1 MLLIFG
7 IRVRF
12 KTIAEGVFHCP
23 KCGVDRTFLRRTA
36 RRWFTLFFIPIV
48 PMNVLGE
55 YIECDTCHTRFEPSV
70 LQTPT
75 SAAIAV
81 ELATSMR
88 AAVAAIVE
96 AGDVASMA
104 TRLAA
109 VVAMADAGTQEYVD
123 ATLTWDLERH
133 ASVGYDDRLRRIAS
147 ALEPVGREHLLT
159 TLANIAVADGD
170 YSDGEQHVLERAGA
184 ALGMSPAHV
193 RGVLDLARATRQ

>member
-1 MLLIFG
+1 
-7 IRVRF
+7 
-12 KTIAEGVFHCP
+12 
-23 KCGVDRTFLRRTA
+23 
-36 RRWFTLFFIPIV
+36 
-48 PMNVLGE
+48 VLGE

-109 VVAMADAGTQEYVD
+109 VAAMADAGTQEYVD